1 MKRTIVF
8 LLGLGLFVLSVAL
21 VANGCGPA
29 PSAPSC
35 VAGAT
40 TRTEGCDE
48 FKKINAT
55 VKKNN
60 STFTGTG
67 WHPLVAGDKL
77 STNNSGQA
85 ELNFADCFPGH
96 IYCFRDSDGIFQVE
110 NCSKASYSTVPR
122 PGICATLGAWYVG
135 DCKQEFSIVSGSITV
150 KAGSTF
156 VLVYLPDRQEFREL
170 SLVIVLAGEVFVE
183 PVDRLDPTELGEVQP
198 VAGGEFY
205 FTMPLE
211 NLQPIAGLEP
221 RRRYSVAELLPLVEV
236 LDLWDWMFDAQA
248 QAQID
253 GVLPGNWPVELGGSG
268 EGGPEEIPPTNPPV
282 DGNFVFEGGGG
293 ALADLRVLEAL
304 FTAVDWNVVA
314 ADGGAIAILGD
325 RSLDARTELAFDL
338 ARSRALFEEAGYLP
352 EQLEVVLL
360 YPEEDELLGEKA
372 LIIAESLSAS
382 GVKISML
389 AAPGYDLIAVQQTR
403 IVAGESVLL
412 LRR

>member
-1 MKRTIVF
+1 MKRMTIF
-8 LLGLGLFVLSVAL
+8 LLGLGFFALSIAF
-21 VANGCGPA
+21 VANGCAPA

-55 VKKNN
+55 VYKNN
-60 STFTGTG
+60 SAFTGTG
-67 WHPLVAGDKL
+67 WHPLVAGDKI
-77 STNNSGQA
+77 STNSSGQA
-85 ELNFADCFPGH
+85 ELNFADCYPGH

-110 NCSKASYSTVPR
+110 NCNKASYSKVPR
-122 PGICATLGAWYVG
+122 SGLCATLGAWYVS
-135 DCKQEFSIVSGSITV
+135 DCKQEFSILSGSITV

-156 VLVYLPDRQEFREL
+156 VLVYLPERQELREL

-183 PVDRLDPTELGEVQP
+183 PVDRLDPTELGEGQP
-198 VAGGEFY
+198 IAGGEFY

-221 RRRYSVAELLPLVEV
+221 RQRYSVAEVLPLVEA
-236 LDLWDWMFDAQA
+236 LDLWDWMSDTQA
-248 QAQID
+248 QAQMD

-268 EGGPEEIPPTNPPV
+268 ETGQEQIPPTNPPV
-282 DGNFVFEGGGG
+282 DGNFVVEGGGG

-314 ADGGAIAILGD
+314 ADGGVSAILGD
-325 RSLDARTELAFDL
+325 HAIDARTELAFDL

-352 EQLEVVLL
+352 DQLAVVLL
-360 YPEEDELLGEKA
+360 FPEEDELLGEKA
-372 LIIAESLSAS
+372 AMVAEYLSAA
-382 GVKISML
+382 GVKIAL
-389 AAPGYDLIAVQQTR
+389 QATPGYDLITVQQTR
-403 IVAGESVLL
+403 IGAGESVLL